1 MNAVFS
7 LLPWLVSLLA
17 ASGIIGMQ
25 CLGGGGRPMFPLLVC
40 YLPVIAA
47 GFLALVLVLFP
58 VLSGRGSREPA
69 RIPLFSMVLLAA
81 YLLVR
86 TLFGGDP
93 GLRDF
98 ELLRLCGMFLLYLVF
113 AIAVTESAARLFF
126 LALLLL
132 SAFFQTAAELYQF
145 YCDRSWEPLSLIVS
159 QLKIYYPTTV
169 GTYANKNHL
178 AWLLVD
184 ATLFALA
191 LGCWGRL
198 RWTTRG
204 LALYCAAF
212 CSLGVF
218 LSLSRGGVVALVV
231 GGLIFVLLSFYLL
244 VSSGN
249 RTALLAGCVGA
260 LALSLLGFAVVWL
273 VSGSLLF
280 RERMQGLWMDVYRED
295 LWRAAIHDLGLAPF
309 FGMGA
314 GSFQWSARLMMPH
327 ESLLAHNDF
336 AQLLSEYGLT
346 GLLLTILFLGVHLW
360 SGGRGLLRVHR
371 SASESRE
378 IQNLW
383 STKGAIVIGAMS
395 VAIAEIVHS
404 FLDFNMHLGA
414 NALLAGVCFGLLCNP
429 GLRRA
434 TQDIPSQWVG
444 WIGWNQ
450 WIGSIKWGG
459 GVMIAAL
466 SLFLSLLVTGNWRS
480 ERWLF
485 AAEAVSVSGSSGLP
499 ATPPASDALSSSI
512 EAALLGCEAKP
523 GSPRHAAVLANL
535 LWFRITQ
542 NAYFQAQ
549 LLGGKEGGGDAADIA
564 ERMREQDLARL
575 AIVLR
580 RTVTADPGDWFSRM
594 RLGGVLAR
602 IGDESGSRSAF
613 IGAMQRLP
621 LYALTYQEYAASL
634 RDLGSL
640 SEAGHYYRVSSRF
653 QDAGAV
659 SGQIK
664 ELEKLLRERQGEASM
679 GSNANCGSESRGKVF
694 APK

>member
-17 ASGIIGMQ
+17 AAGIIGMQ
-25 CLGGGGRPMFPLLVC
+25 CIGGGGRPMFPLLVC

-47 GFLALVLVLFP
+47 GFLALPLI
-58 VLSGRGSREPA
+58 LSRSGSREPE
-69 RIPLFSMVLLAA
+69 RIPLLSMVLLGA

-86 TLFGGDP
+86 ALFGGDP
-93 GLRDF
+93 GLREF
-98 ELLRLCGMFLLYLVF
+98 ELLRLGGMFLLYLVF
-113 AIAVTESAARLFF
+113 AVAVTESAARLFF
-126 LALLLL
+126 LSLLLL
-132 SAFFQTAAELYQF
+132 SAFFQTVAELYQF
-145 YCDRSWEPLSLIVS
+145 YCDGSWEPLTLIIS
-159 QLKIYYPTTV
+159 QLQNYYPTTV

-178 AWLLVD
+178 AWLLGD
-184 ATLFALA
+184 STLFALA

-231 GGLIFVLLSFYLL
+231 GSLVFFLLSFYLL

-249 RTALLAGCVGA
+249 RTVLLTGCIGV
-260 LALSLLGFAVVWL
+260 LVLSLLGFAVGEL
-273 VSGSLLF
+273 VSGNLLF
-280 RERMQGLWMDVYRED
+280 RERMQRLWMDVFRED

-360 SGGRGLLRVHR
+360 SGGSGLLRVHR
-371 SASESRE
+371 SASESSGN
-378 IQNLW
+378 QNLW
-383 STKGAIVIGAMS
+383 SNKGAIMIGALS
-395 VAIAEIVHS
+395 VASAEIIHS

-429 GLRRA
+429 GLRRLR
-434 TQDIPSQWVG
+434 QDTSS
-444 WIGWNQ
+444 Q
-450 WIGSIKWGG
+450 WIGGIGWIRWIWWGG
-459 GVMIAAL
+459 GAMITL
-466 SLFLSLLVTGNWRS
+466 LTLFLSLLVAGNWRS
-480 ERWLF
+480 ERCLF
-485 AAEAVSVSGSSGLP
+485 AAEAVSSRLTATTLGSEQLSP
-499 ATPPASDALSSSI
+499 AI
-512 EAALLGCEAKP
+512 EAALLACEAKP
-523 GSPRHAAVLANL
+523 ENHGSARHAAVLGSL

-542 NAYFQAQ
+542 HVYPQAQ
-549 LLGGKEGGGDAADIA
+549 LPGGKEGGADGA
-564 ERMREQDLARL
+564 ERMAERDLASL

-580 RTVTADPGDWFSRM
+580 RAVAADPGDWFARM
-594 RLGGVLAR
+594 RLGSVLAR

-613 IGAMQRLP
+613 VGAMQRLP
-621 LYALTYQEYAASL
+621 LYALTYREYAASL

-640 SEAGHYYRVSSRF
+640 SEALHYYRVSSRF
-653 QDAGAV
+653 QDSGVV
-659 SGQIK
+659 SWQIK
-664 ELEKLLRERQGEASM
+664 DLEKLLGERQGDASM
-679 GSNANCGSESRGKVF
+679 GGNAKSGRERGEKVSV
-694 APK
+694 PK